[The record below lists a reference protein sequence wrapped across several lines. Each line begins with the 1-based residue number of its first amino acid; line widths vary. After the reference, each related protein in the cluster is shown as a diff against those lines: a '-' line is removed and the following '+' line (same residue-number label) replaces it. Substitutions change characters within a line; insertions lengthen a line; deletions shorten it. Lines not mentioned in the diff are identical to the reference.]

1 MSAQNRN
8 VKIPRTVGLSIYED
22 SENEG
27 ESFKENDMDG
37 DTGIALLLYRNRLSI
52 YEESEN
58 EGDSFEEKNGN

>member
-1 MSAQNRN
+1 
-8 VKIPRTVGLSIYED
+8 
-22 SENEG
+22 
-27 ESFKENDMDG
+27 MDG